1 MDVTP
6 KGKCFMYLIPKH
18 IPASMYVVH
27 RLDEETQR
35 MVLDEE
41 ELTFGCGDGRT
52 DSSHTIKSQLS
63 AILQ

>member
-1 MDVTP
+1 MLRRKVNTNTLYITL
-6 KGKCFMYLIPKH
+6 KLTH
-18 IPASMYVVH
+18 VLVYVVH

-52 DSSHTIKSQLS
+52 DIHVNPNS
-63 AILQ
+63 